1 MDFVKNLLQIPV
13 KMVWVAQDLSKEAME
28 AFTQLGDALKG
39 VLSKDTYDAIV
50 NAIKKASGERV
61 EVEVEIKEDEKDS
74 TPGGEQ
80 GRSTSGGGGRPG
92 PEAPREEEDSKPPE
106 SQKKKEEDSKDS
118 KTARNVA
125 LVRSAIHTSSNI
137 IGTSLKKGF
146 GIVEDIYGRLKSA
159 SPLLQAIESM
169 FNLAMQLFFMPLGN
183 KLAEVLIPSVLRL
196 VDDVVKIW
204 DSFEGKSLGEMFD
217 FAIAQA
223 GKLFGGFFSNIG
235 EALIEQGGKI
245 SSIGKLLQTIGNFI
259 ENNGAKVIET
269 ILGVVTS
276 LIFNFKHF
284 VSLWF
289 SLKMTE
295 VAMSAAGLFGDL
307 GWNGVIAAIGVG
319 AAAGLASEI
328 GLTAAGFSEGGY
340 IPETPGGKIVRVSEG
355 GEGEYIVPE
364 SKIQTFI
371 ESHGGANLTNILN
384 KVDENKNHQ
393 SLTTI
398 GGDVLN
404 ARSESSLRNATVNKI
419 ETTKQSQTFNITY
432 HINGYTDSELQSIIR
447 TTVDE
452 QVAKASYRS

>member
-1 MDFVKNLLQIPV
+1 M
-13 KMVWVAQDLSKEAME
+13 
-28 AFTQLGDALKG
+28 
-39 VLSKDTYDAIV
+39 
-50 NAIKKASGERV
+50 
-61 EVEVEIKEDEKDS
+61 
-74 TPGGEQ
+74 
-80 GRSTSGGGGRPG
+80 
-92 PEAPREEEDSKPPE
+92 
-106 SQKKKEEDSKDS
+106 
-118 KTARNVA
+118 
-125 LVRSAIHTSSNI
+125 
-137 IGTSLKKGF
+137 
-146 GIVEDIYGRLKSA
+146 KSA

-183 KLAEVLIPSVLRL
+183 KLAEVLIPSVISL

-204 DSFEGKSLGEMFD
+204 DSFEGKTLGEMFD
-217 FAIAQA
+217 FAITQA
-223 GKLFGGFFSNIG
+223 GKIFGGFFNNIG
-235 EALIEQGGKI
+235 DILIGQGGKI
-245 SSIGKLLQTIGNFI
+245 ASMGKLLQAIGNFI

-269 ILGVVTS
+269 ILGVVSS
-276 LIFNFKHF
+276 LISNFKHF

-295 VAMSAAGLFGDL
+295 IAMSAAGFWGDI
-307 GWNGVIAAIGVG
+307 GWNGVIAALGVG
-319 AAAGLASEI
+319 AVAGLVSEI

-340 IPETPGGKIVRVSEG
+340 VPETPGGKIVRVSEG

>member
-74 TPGGEQ
+74 TPEGGQ
-80 GRSTSGGGGRPG
+80 GGPTPGRDGGPGPETPGGGG
-92 PEAPREEEDSKPPE
+92 EENGSKPPE

-196 VDDVVKIW
+196 VDDVV
-204 DSFEGKSLGEMFD
+204 SC
-217 FAIAQA
+217 
-223 GKLFGGFFSNIG
+223 
-235 EALIEQGGKI
+235 
-245 SSIGKLLQTIGNFI
+245 
-259 ENNGAKVIET
+259 
-269 ILGVVTS
+269 
-276 LIFNFKHF
+276 
-284 VSLWF
+284 
-289 SLKMTE
+289 
-295 VAMSAAGLFGDL
+295 
-307 GWNGVIAAIGVG
+307 
-319 AAAGLASEI
+319 
-328 GLTAAGFSEGGY
+328 
-340 IPETPGGKIVRVSEG
+340 
-355 GEGEYIVPE
+355 
-364 SKIQTFI
+364 
-371 ESHGGANLTNILN
+371 
-384 KVDENKNHQ
+384 
-393 SLTTI
+393 
-398 GGDVLN
+398 
-404 ARSESSLRNATVNKI
+404 
-419 ETTKQSQTFNITY
+419 
-432 HINGYTDSELQSIIR
+432 
-447 TTVDE
+447 
-452 QVAKASYRS
+452 